1 MRAIKFIKACN
12 KLACKVLLAGVM
24 TILSLGTN
32 AAQEQKLEVKPAFI
46 DVTKKAGV
54 GHRHHGPSVDERLKN
69 LGPWFTALGA
79 GGSVGDYNNDGFED
93 IYVTDSLRGKP
104 NFLYRN
110 NGDMTFTEVAKQ
122 AGVAELNDEK
132 HFSAMSLFFDCDND
146 GYKDLFVARFG
157 RSALFKNKGDGT
169 FQDISDKSELPLE
182 RNTVAVVA
190 MDYDRDGDLDLYLG
204 NYFPDVDLTA
214 VKTTR
219 LLHDSWEAARNGGT
233 NSLLRNE
240 GNCRFVDKTK
250 AVGLGDTGWSLA
262 IGTGDLDKNGWVD
275 LYIANDFG
283 PDKMYR
289 NNGNGTFTDVSERA
303 FGIDTKK
310 GMNAELGDYDND
322 GWLDIY
328 VTNIT
333 EPFLN
338 ECNMLWRNNG
348 DFTFTDVSLA
358 TQTCDTDWG
367 WAGKFIDFDNNGWL
381 DLYVMNG
388 FISSGKGEYID
399 ILMPIILDS
408 DVDLSDTMS
417 WPPLGEMS
425 FSGNEKNRLFRN
437 KGSHSFD
444 EVAAQHSVDSALD
457 GRGLLIAD
465 FNNDGAQDM
474 YLLNSNADAILY
486 QNVSGQNNNWLEIR
500 LQGVKSNRDGLG
512 TRVTFFTKG
521 GIFYRETNAGNG
533 YEGQSTA
540 FVHVGLGDNKKIEK
554 IVVNWP
560 SGLQQEFR
568 DVDARARYQL
578 VEGKALQQYVI
589 NNGKLTLAEKRYNQV
604 ATKNTLATPGVK
616 LEKKKDE

>member
-1 MRAIKFIKACN
+1 MVTKFIPSLTLISAVIGFAFASEKAI
-12 KLACKVLLAGVM
+12 A
-24 TILSLGTN
+24 TPEI
-32 AAQEQKLEVKPAFI
+32 AAFKDI
-46 DVTKKAGV
+46 TKSAGV
-54 GHRHHGPSVDERLKN
+54 GHRHHGPSVDKRLQN

-79 GGSVGDYNNDGFED
+79 GGAAGDYDNDGDED

-104 NFLYRN
+104 NVLYRN
-110 NGDMTFTEVAKQ
+110 NGDLTFTDVAKQ
-122 AGVAELNDEK
+122 AGVADLNDDK
-132 HFSAMSLFFDCDND
+132 HFSAMALFLDCDND
-146 GYKDLFVARFG
+146 GNKDLFVARFG
-157 RSALFKNKGDGT
+157 QSALFRNKGDGT
-169 FQDISDKSELPLE
+169 FDNITDKSKFPIE

-204 NYFPDVDLTA
+204 NYFPDVDLTS
-214 VKTTR
+214 VRTTK

-233 NSLLRNE
+233 NTLMRNE
-240 GNCRFVDKTK
+240 GDCRFVDKTK
-250 AVGLGDTGWSLA
+250 ETGLGDTGWTLA

-275 LYIANDFG
+275 LYMANDFG

-289 NNGNGTFTDVSERA
+289 NNGDGSFSDVSEKA

-348 DFTFTDVSLA
+348 DFTFTDVSMA

-381 DLYVMNG
+381 DLYVLNG
-388 FISSGKGEYID
+388 FISSGEGEYID

-408 DVDLSDTMS
+408 EVDLSDTMS

-425 FSGNEKNRLFRN
+425 FSGNEQNRLFRN
-437 KGSHSFD
+437 KGNHSFE
-444 EVAAQHSVDSALD
+444 EVAKIHGVDTHRD
-457 GRGLLIAD
+457 GRGLIIAD
-465 FNNDGAQDM
+465 FDNDGAQDM
-474 YLLNSNADAILY
+474 YVLNSNHDAIMY
-486 QNVSGQNNNWLEIR
+486 RNVIGTKNKWMEIR
-500 LQGVKSNRDGLG
+500 LQGTKSNRDGIG
-512 TRVTFFTKG
+512 TRITFYTDT

-540 FVHVGLGDNKKIEK
+540 YVHVGLGSIGSVEK
-554 IVVNWP
+554 IVVDWP
-560 SGLQQEFR
+560 SGIHQEFR
-568 DVDARARYQL
+568 GVESNARYRL
-578 VEGKALQQYVI
+578 VEGESMLQYDGNKMVLS
-589 NNGKLTLAEKRYNQV
+589 KVSYADV
-604 ATKNTLATPGVK
+604 AKESVK
-616 LEKKKDE
+616 KFAAGDKDL

>member
-1 MRAIKFIKACN
+1 MAN
-12 KLACKVLLAGVM
+12 NTLAAVVIAMSVLSYSGFD
-24 TILSLGTN
+24 
-32 AAQEQKLEVKPAFI
+32 AAHATASQKPGFKDITES
-46 DVTKKAGV
+46 AGV
-54 GHRHHGPSVDERLKN
+54 GHRHHGPSVDDRLRN

-79 GGSVGDYNNDGFED
+79 GGSAGDYNNDGFED

-104 NFLYRN
+104 NVLYRN
-110 NGDMTFTEVAKQ
+110 NGDLTFTEVAKQ
-122 AGVAELNDEK
+122 AGVADLNDDK
-132 HFSAMSLFFDCDND
+132 HFSAMSLFVDCDND

-157 RSALFKNKGDGT
+157 RSALFRNNGDGS
-169 FQDISDKSELPLE
+169 FEDISEASELPLK

-204 NYFPDVDLTA
+204 NYFPDVDLTS
-214 VKTTR
+214 VKTTK

-240 GNCRFVDKTK
+240 GNCKYVDKT
-250 AVGLGDTGWSLA
+250 VESGLGDVGWTLA

-275 LYIANDFG
+275 LYMANDFG

-289 NNGNGTFTDVSERA
+289 NNGDGTFSDISEKA
-303 FGIDTKK
+303 FGVDTKK

-348 DFTFTDVSLA
+348 DFTFTDVSMA

-367 WAGKFIDFDNNGWL
+367 WAGKFIDFDNDGWL
-381 DLYVMNG
+381 DLYVLNG
-388 FISSGKGEYID
+388 FISSGEGDYID

-417 WPPLGEMS
+417 WPPLGTMS
-425 FSGNEKNRLFRN
+425 FSGNERNRLFHN
-437 KGSHSFD
+437 KGNHSFA
-444 EVAAQHSVDSALD
+444 EVAAANGVDNVRD
-457 GRGLLIAD
+457 GRGLIIAD
-465 FNNDGAQDM
+465 FDNDGAQDM
-474 YLLNSNADAILY
+474 YVINSNHEAVLY
-486 QNVSGQNNNWLEIR
+486 HNQIGREKKWIEIR
-500 LQGVKSNRDGLG
+500 LEGTQSNRDGIG
-512 TRVTFFTKG
+512 TRLTFFTDKG
-521 GIFYRETNAGNG
+521 VFYRETNAGNG

-540 FVHVGLGDNKKIEK
+540 FAHVGMGNAEKVRK

-560 SGLQQEFR
+560 NGLKQVFE
-568 DVDARARYQL
+568 DVDTGFRY
-578 VEGKALQQYVI
+578 
-589 NNGKLTLAEKRYNQV
+589 KLTEGGSLIKFHNGTGAPVLSKEQYHDVNSKPKTNKV
-604 ATKNTLATPGVK
+604 VSN
-616 LEKKKDE
+616 